1 MSEGQKDAGRVT
13 GLTDGEAAAIRKTA
27 GRNTVHRGKKQ
38 NPLKLFAGQLGDL
51 MTMILLVCAGL
62 SVLMG
67 EGTEALAMIVIVL
80 VNALI
85 GFLQEYRTER
95 TLEALT
101 RLAAPTARVIR
112 QGVRREIPA
121 EELVMSRCSPGS
133 RCRWKRA
140 AWGTVPSEWGRWR

>member
-1 MSEGQKDAGRVT
+1 MEKKTGFGKEQDYVRRTEGGLRAHRADRCGGRCDPKE
-13 GLTDGEAAAIRKTA
+13 DGPQ
-27 GRNTVHRGKKQ
+27 HRTPGEKQ
-38 NPLKLFAGQLGDL
+38 SPLRIFAGQLGDL

-67 EGTEALAMIVIVL
+67 EGTEALAMMAIVL

-112 QGVRREIPA
+112 QGIRRGIPGRGA
-121 EELVMSRCSPGS
+121 GS
-133 RCRWKRA
+133 R
-140 AWGTVPSEWGRWR
+140 

>member
-1 MSEGQKDAGRVT
+1 MSEGQREAAGLT
-13 GLTDGEAAAIRKTA
+13 GLTDAEADAIRKKT

-38 NPLKLFAGQLGDL
+38 SPLRIFAGQLGDL

-67 EGTEALAMIVIVL
+67 EGTEALAMMAIVL

-112 QGVRREIPA
+112 QGSAGR
-121 EELVMSRCSPGS
+121 SRPRSWFPVIWC
-133 RCRWKRA
+133 
-140 AWGTVPSEWGRWR
+140 

>member
-1 MSEGQKDAGRVT
+1 
-13 GLTDGEAAAIRKTA
+13 
-27 GRNTVHRGKKQ
+27 
-38 NPLKLFAGQLGDL
+38 

-101 RLAAPTARVIR
+101 RLAAPTARGDPAGGA
-112 QGVRREIPA
+112 QGDPGGRAGTGGSGADCRR
-121 EELVMSRCSPGS
+121 G
-133 RCRWKRA
+133 
-140 AWGTVPSEWGRWR
+140 